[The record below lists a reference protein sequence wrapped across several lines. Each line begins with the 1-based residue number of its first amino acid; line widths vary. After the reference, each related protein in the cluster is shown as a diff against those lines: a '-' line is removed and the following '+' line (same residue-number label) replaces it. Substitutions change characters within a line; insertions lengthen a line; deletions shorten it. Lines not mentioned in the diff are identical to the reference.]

1 MSGLMHYLTAAHP
14 TLLDRIWS
22 RIRAAVSGPA
32 YDVAFTAR

>member
-1 MSGLMHYLTAAHP
+1 MTAMMHYLTATHHTHP

-32 YDVAFTAR
+32 YDVA